1 MPYLLKK
8 QKLLFNQT
16 RNTQEI
22 NELVFIFHPCMSI
35 CSTKINICLHFAII
49 YLDRKSGDLKA
60 LISISDDR
68 IFRTNMSSLHFLSM
82 PPSLRFFSSFS
93 SISCAQS
100 VKTIQLFPLTED
112 FETLVSTLAAKKRSP
127 APIVT
132 RNSAPTN
139 HIVAPSVTRNSV
151 KQSKQSTWTSH

>member
-1 MPYLLKK
+1 MSSPNKIAWPLKKINLPIPLWNSSIGSDMYQKKQTGWTDLPYLLKK

-93 SISCAQS
+93 SISCMS
-100 VKTIQLFPLTED
+100 IFSCL
-112 FETLVSTLAAKKRSP
+112 KRK
-127 APIVT
+127 ILLG
-132 RNSAPTN
+132 
-139 HIVAPSVTRNSV
+139 
-151 KQSKQSTWTSH
+151 KQFS